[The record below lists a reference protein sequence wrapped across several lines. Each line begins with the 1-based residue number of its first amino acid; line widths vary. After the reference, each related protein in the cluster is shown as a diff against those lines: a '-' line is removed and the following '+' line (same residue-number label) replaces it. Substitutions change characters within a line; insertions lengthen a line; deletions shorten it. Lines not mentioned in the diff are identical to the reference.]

1 MGVVVIVNQE
11 NSSNENVLLQRYIA
25 MNTREK
31 NGDIIDGKTIDLERN
46 IAKRI
51 GRDQEPNELQH
62 MDDCLANRII
72 RISVE
77 SWIRQRE

>member
-1 MGVVVIVNQE
+1 MIRIL
-11 NSSNENVLLQRYIA
+11 SASCIL
-25 MNTREK
+25 
-31 NGDIIDGKTIDLERN
+31 GDIIDGKTIDLERN